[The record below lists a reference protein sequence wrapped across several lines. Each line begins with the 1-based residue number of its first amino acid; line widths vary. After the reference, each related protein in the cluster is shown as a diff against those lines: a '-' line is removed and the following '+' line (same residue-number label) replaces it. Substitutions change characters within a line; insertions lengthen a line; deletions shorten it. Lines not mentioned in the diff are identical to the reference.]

1 MGNRQ
6 WATCGFKKAVV
17 ICVILFF
24 GAHMCCG
31 EITDDFAA
39 AEDAAEK
46 VCEGEINAFAECT
59 EREMEASDG
68 GHPADVMLRCEN
80 NLRVQQQ
87 CIQNALEDLRVKSSS
102 ESQQQQTQQKHELSE
117 SSPPE
122 PPQTLPSPP
131 RFETQEQQQ
140 EDTPKIPTK
149 RDHSVLK
156 GGPRLSLLEPLHW
169 SVTETS
175 GNNTHSNAAGE
186 PHAQGVKVCF
196 EIFCVKRFD
205 RQKKVSWG
213 KAHNQ
218 IKMCGQRPV
227 RGVSEPIAAFSLQCH
242 RKPSRQK

>member
-1 MGNRQ
+1 
-6 WATCGFKKAVV
+6 
-17 ICVILFF
+17 
-24 GAHMCCG
+24 MCCG

-68 GHPADVMLRCEN
+68 EHPADVMLRCEN

-175 GNNTHSNAAGE
+175 GNNTHSNAAGQ

-196 EIFCVKRFD
+196 ELFCVKRFD
-205 RQKKVSWG
+205 RQKKYRGERLTLQSKCVDRDLYVGWVS
-213 KAHNQ
+213 
-218 IKMCGQRPV
+218 
-227 RGVSEPIAAFSLQCH
+227 L
-242 RKPSRQK
+242 